1 MIKRFLLWDK
11 GLYMQKDEK
20 TLISAYLI
28 ERTAKILKHSFA
40 KDLLEGGIPVTV
52 DQWIVLRELDREDG
66 LSQQEL
72 AAFTHKDAPTLT
84 RILDLLESKNYINR
98 IKSKIDRR
106 RYLVIITPEG
116 RKLVNTIWPLVYT
129 FRSRS
134 FGNIDLQ
141 DLIAMDK
148 VLNTI
153 NDNLNSSENSTK
165 VIENAET
172 YINQ

>member
-1 MIKRFLLWDK
+1 
-11 GLYMQKDEK
+11 MQIDEK

-28 ERTAKILKHSFA
+28 ERTAKILKQSFA
-40 KDLLEGGIPVTV
+40 KDLLENGIPVTV

-66 LSQQEL
+66 FSQQEL
-72 AAFTHKDAPTLT
+72 ATYTHKDAPTLT

-98 IKSKIDRR
+98 IKSKMDRR

-116 RKLVNTIWPLVYT
+116 KKLVNTIWPLVYT

-134 FGNIDLQ
+134 FNNIELQ
-141 DLIAMDK
+141 DLTAMDK

-153 NDNLNSSENSTK
+153 NDNLNVAKNEIKFN
-165 VIENAET
+165 ENAET
-172 YINQ
+172 FINH